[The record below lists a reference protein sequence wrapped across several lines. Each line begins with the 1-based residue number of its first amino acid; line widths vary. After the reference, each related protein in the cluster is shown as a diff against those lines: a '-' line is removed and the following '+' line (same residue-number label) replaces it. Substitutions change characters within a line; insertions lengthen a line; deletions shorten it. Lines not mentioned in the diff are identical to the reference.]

1 MVRSRQLATSEGV
14 GATWPRPCGTIHD
27 GSAPRTAN
35 GNRKSV
41 PYGTDLVDYFFIITP
56 QSSFLI
62 PVDVVADLHAITLD
76 EKYAAFAV

>member
-1 MVRSRQLATSEGV
+1 
-14 GATWPRPCGTIHD
+14 
-27 GSAPRTAN
+27 
-35 GNRKSV
+35 
-41 PYGTDLVDYFFIITP
+41 LVDYFFIITP